1 MVRVS
6 AARLIPMDAR
16 EIVEGLALT
25 ARTAARTLVATTGDT
40 RRAALRAIADEID
53 ARADEIAAANN
64 LDIER
69 AKAESMHPQMQDR
82 LLLTLDRIAGIARG
96 ARQVAD
102 LEDPLGRILKKS
114 TLPNGLELEQIT
126 VPFGVIGM
134 VYEARPNVTVDAAVI
149 LLMSGNAALLR
160 GSSTADASNRVLVE
174 VMRSALAKTS
184 ISPDVIQLVPSDDR
198 ATVKALL
205 TARGKVDL
213 VIPRGSA
220 ALIRMVVDEATV
232 PTIETGAGVCHV
244 YVDAAA
250 DLQKAL
256 PIVMNSKTHRPSVCN
271 AAETV
276 LIHKG
281 VAEKFLPTLLQS
293 LHGAGVLLH
302 CDEATEKVAQSLSID
317 TTRATAENW
326 GTEYGVLEINVGVVD
341 SLESAIDHIAT
352 FGTQHTEAIV
362 TEDKESARKF
372 IAMSDCAAVMVN
384 ASTRFT
390 DGEQMGFGAEIGI
403 SNQKLHARGPMGL
416 EAMTTTTWV
425 VTGTGQIRS

>member
-1 MVRVS
+1 
-6 AARLIPMDAR
+6 MDAR

-25 ARTAARTLVATTGDT
+25 ARTAARTLVTTTGDQ
-40 RRAALRAIADEID
+40 RRQALLAIAGEID
-53 ARADEIAAANN
+53 ARIDEIITANN
-64 LDIER
+64 RDIER
-69 AKAESMHPQMQDR
+69 AKADSMHPQMQDR
-82 LLLTLDRIAGIARG
+82 LLLTRERIAGIANG
-96 ARQVAD
+96 ARQVAA

-114 TLPNGLELEQIT
+114 TLPNGLELEQVS

-160 GSSTADASNRVLVE
+160 GSSTAEASNKVLID
-174 VMRSALAKTS
+174 VMRSALAKTK
-184 ISPDVIQLVPSDDR
+184 ISPDVIQLVPSDNR
-198 ATVKALL
+198 ATVQALL

-220 ALIRMVVDEATV
+220 SLIRMVVDEATV

-244 YVDAAA
+244 YIDAAA
-250 DLQKAL
+250 DLEKAL
-256 PIVMNSKTHRPSVCN
+256 PIVLNSKTHRPSVCN

-276 LIHKG
+276 LVNTS
-281 VAEKFLPTLLQS
+281 VADKFLPTLLKS
-293 LHGAGVLLH
+293 LHGAGVVMH
-302 CDEATEKVAQSLSID
+302 VDATVEAMAKTLDID
-317 TTRATAENW
+317 TTRVTAENW
-326 GTEYGVLEINVGVVD
+326 GTEYGVLEMNVGVVD
-341 SLESAIDHIAT
+341 SLEGAVDHIAT

-362 TEDKESARKF
+362 TEDRESARKF
-372 IAMSDCAAVMVN
+372 VAMSDCAAVMIN

>member
-1 MVRVS
+1 
-6 AARLIPMDAR
+6 MDAR
-16 EIVEGLALT
+16 EIVEGLALS
-25 ARTAARTLVATTGDT
+25 ARTAARTLVATTGEQ
-40 RRAALRAIADEID
+40 RRQALLAIADEID
-53 ARADEIAAANN
+53 ARTDEIIAANSR
-64 LDIER
+64 DIER
-69 AKAESMHPQMQDR
+69 AKADSMHPQMQDR
-82 LLLTLDRIAGIARG
+82 LLLTRERIAGIASG
-96 ARQVAD
+96 ARQVAA
-102 LEDPLGRILKKS
+102 LADPLGRVLKKS
-114 TLPNGLELEQIT
+114 TLPNGLELEQMT

-160 GSSTADASNRVLVE
+160 GSSTADASNKVLID
-174 VMRSALAKTS
+174 VMKSALSKTA
-184 ISPDVIQLVPSDDR
+184 ISPDVLQLVPSDDR
-198 ATVKALL
+198 ATVQALL

-244 YVDAAA
+244 YVDASA
-250 DLQKAL
+250 DLAKAL

-276 LIHKG
+276 LVHKS
-281 VAEKFLPTLLQS
+281 VAEKFLPALLTS
-293 LHGAGVLLH
+293 LHSAGVLLH
-302 CDEATEKVAQSLSID
+302 CDQAAESVAQSLAID
-317 TTRATAENW
+317 VTRATEQNW
-326 GTEYGVLEINVGVVD
+326 GTEYGVLEMNVGVVD

-362 TEDKESARKF
+362 TEDKESARRF

-416 EAMTTTTWV
+416 EAMTTTTWI
-425 VTGTGQIRS
+425 VTGNGQIRS